1 MPLIVPN
8 ATDIGTLFGALDQA
22 EPDALD
28 FQILGD
34 RSTGVLSGCAVSASS
49 GVVSVTEGHVAIQ
62 GVVHDVSS
70 ISPLG
75 MPTPPTSTNTRFDL
89 VVARLSGSST
99 SIVVVQGPES
109 TTNPT
114 FPPTPS
120 RMSTTTGVNVLTYVN
135 PATDVVLAAIF
146 RNGSATITN
155 SAIVDKRVNVPSTTS
170 LRGDNVP
177 SSAIG
182 SNGDFYYKN
191 TVGPSSSGVY
201 VKRDGSWV
209 ELILQSNTGSVTP
222 IGAIIM
228 WPSTTAPD
236 PTFWKECNG
245 QLLSK
250 STYGTL
256 FGLLGTTYGAGTST
270 QFALPDLNN
279 KFVRGSGTPGS
290 TGGADSVTLG
300 TTNLPAHTHT
310 LANHTHGIGTHT
322 HAISLPSSTVT
333 TSLAGAHAHQGD
345 SSGNNVVVRL
355 GSYTSPNYLA
365 GYSTDNDGLIDG
377 LGVGAQGGM
386 SVINVAQ
393 TQTAGSHDHT
403 VTITVSGNTQTPTSS
418 PTEGPSVNTSGSTG
432 NDPATAFS
440 VLPSYTTMRWFIRV
454 L

>member
-1 MPLIVPN
+1 
-8 ATDIGTLFGALDQA
+8 
-22 EPDALD
+22 
-28 FQILGD
+28 
-34 RSTGVLSGCAVSASS
+34 
-49 GVVSVTEGHVAIQ
+49 
-62 GVVHDVSS
+62 
-70 ISPLG
+70 
-75 MPTPPTSTNTRFDL
+75 
-89 VVARLSGSST
+89 
-99 SIVVVQGPES
+99 
-109 TTNPT
+109 
-114 FPPTPS
+114 
-120 RMSTTTGVNVLTYVN
+120 MSTTTGVNVLTYVN